1 VAAVEERREIDTPV
15 TVVVG
20 LVGAILVF
28 VLVVALQAL
37 FQRVERDELERK
49 VVAAPAQE
57 LESLR
62 ADQLET
68 LSEYRYV
75 DRAKGI
81 VAIPIDRA
89 MELEV
94 RGRGFISH

>member
-1 VAAVEERREIDTPV
+1 MEERREIDTPL

-37 FQRVERDELERK
+37 FQRVERGELERK

-57 LESLR
+57 LEALR
-62 ADQLET
+62 AEQLEA

-81 VAIPIDRA
+81 VAIPIERA

-94 RGRGFISH
+94 RDRSFRSR